1 MLSSI
6 SHIAI
11 AVNNFN
17 QIENWEVLFGDRF
30 KRKQY
35 RSISQ
40 KVDALVFF
48 NDKIKIE
55 FLCPISNDS
64 PISNFLKKNKMGGIH
79 HISFTIENYE
89 KNKKALKDK
98 KIRIISDED
107 SLGVEGNKI
116 CFLNPMDLNKV
127 LVELEEKE

>member
-1 MLSSI
+1 MLNSI

-17 QIENWEVLFGDRF
+17 QIENWKVLFGDRF
-30 KRKQY
+30 KRKKY

-64 PISNFLKKNKMGGIH
+64 PISNFLKKKQNGWH
-79 HISFTIENYE
+79 TSYFFHN
-89 KNKKALKDK
+89 
-98 KIRIISDED
+98 
-107 SLGVEGNKI
+107 
-116 CFLNPMDLNKV
+116 
-127 LVELEEKE
+127 